1 MYRFVMSVALF
12 SLLVISVPPAGA
24 QDADVDADPGTIR
37 LDWAGPGIPGPVTGP
52 AADAMLRGPLPADA
66 EVLAERK
73 AIAAEAAGK
82 ITQEISPEPY
92 APSPTPVVLLGKAGI
107 FDTGSTPSDSTGAIG
122 NRRYIETV
130 NSKVGIYD
138 LSLGLLAQD
147 ILENWWNVPVD
158 PNTHVFDPQVM
169 WDASTNRFYYAGDI
183 VFSSS
188 DNRLAF
194 GFSKTASP
202 NNATTDWCHYNISY
216 GSEFPDYP
224 KLGDSRYFAVIGVN
238 VFTAAGPFRGSDII
252 AISKPPV
259 GTTCPDPET
268 ELIFKIG
275 KNIKVGTGLAFTPVP
290 ANSIDSN
297 STAWVVTRS
306 LSLPSTEIGLFKVT
320 RNATTGVP
328 VIQVAGSAVTVQ
340 AYDVPP
346 NAPQKD
352 TQFLI
357 DTMDARMTQAVA
369 AIDPGH
375 SNKFAV
381 WTQHTISGG
390 AGARVRWYEIGPVGK
405 TILQTGNVQN
415 STLYYFNGAVSPD
428 RVVKGTT
435 TAYGDNMA
443 LNFTASSGTT
453 YPAIKMV
460 SKRGASG
467 ISAVKTVKSSPGP
480 DIDFACP
487 DLGYC
492 RWGDYAAATPD
503 PNAPTGAASGIVWG
517 SSMWTKD
524 GRTDPSG
531 VSWRTWNWKSQP

>member
-1 MYRFVMSVALF
+1 MYRFFTSVALF
-12 SLLVISVPPAGA
+12 SLLVVSVPMVCG
-24 QDADVDADPGTIR
+24 QDAGVDTDPGTIR
-37 LDWAGPGIPGPVTGP
+37 LDWASPGIPGPVTGP

-66 EVLAERK
+66 DALAERK

-82 ITQEISPEPY
+82 IAQEISPEPY
-92 APSPTPVVLLGKAGI
+92 APSPTPVILLGK
-107 FDTGSTPSDSTGAIG
+107 TGLIDASSTPSDSTGAIG
-122 NRRYIETV
+122 TKRYIETV

-138 LSLGLLAQD
+138 LSLGLIAQD
-147 ILENWWNVPVD
+147 TLGNWWD
-158 PNTHVFDPQVM
+158 AAGSDVFDPQVI
-169 WDASTNRFYYAGDI
+169 WDATTNRFYYAGDI
-183 VFSSS
+183 VVSSS

-216 GSEFPDYP
+216 GSDFPDYP

-238 VFTAAGPFRGSDII
+238 VFTAAGPYRGSDVI
-252 AISKPPV
+252 AISKPPA
-259 GTTCPDPET
+259 GTTCPDPAT
-268 ELIFKIG
+268 GLMIG
-275 KNIKVGTGLAFTPVP
+275 FGQNIKVGADLAFTPVP
-290 ANSIDSN
+290 ANGIDSN
-297 STAWVVTRS
+297 ATAWVVTRS
-306 LSLPSTEIGLFKVT
+306 LSTPATKIGLFKVT
-320 RNATTGVP
+320 RNATTGAP
-328 VIQVAGSAVTVQ
+328 VIQLAGSAVTVQ
-340 AYDVPP
+340 SYDMPA

-375 SNKFAV
+375 TSKFAI
-381 WTQHTISGG
+381 WTQHTINGG
-390 AGARVRWYEIGPVGK
+390 AGARVRWYEIDPVGK

-415 STLYYFNGAVSPD
+415 STLYYFDSAISPD
-428 RVVKGTT
+428 RVVKGAT

-460 SKRGASG
+460 SKRGTSG
-467 ISAVKTVKSSPGP
+467 ISAVKTVKFSPGP

-487 DLGYC
+487 DTGVC

-517 SSMWTKD
+517 TSMWTID
-524 GRTDPSG
+524 GRIDPSG

>member
-1 MYRFVMSVALF
+1 MV
-12 SLLVISVPPAGA
+12 GA
-24 QDADVDADPGTIR
+24 QDAGADADPGTIR
-37 LDWAGPGIPGPVTGP
+37 LDWASPGIPGPVNGP

-66 EVLAERK
+66 DVLAERK

-82 ITQEISPEPY
+82 TVPEISQEPY
-92 APSPTPVVLLGKAGI
+92 APSPTPVILLGKSGL
-107 FDTGSTPSDSTGAIG
+107 FDASSTPSDSTGAIG
-122 NRRYIETV
+122 TSRYIETV

-138 LSLGLLAQD
+138 LSLGLIAQD
-147 ILENWWNVPVD
+147 TLGNWWNAAGAD
-158 PNTHVFDPQVM
+158 VFDPQVI
-169 WDASTNRFYYAGDI
+169 WDATTNRFYYAGDI
-183 VFSSS
+183 VFSST

-224 KLGDSRYFAVIGVN
+224 KLGDSKYFAVIGVN
-238 VFTAAGPFRGSDII
+238 VFTDNNTGPFRGSDII
-252 AISKPPV
+252 AISKPPA
-259 GTTCPDPET
+259 GTTCPDPAT
-268 ELIFKIG
+268 GFMIGIG
-275 KNIKVGTGLAFTPVP
+275 KNIKVGTALAFTPVP

-297 STAWVVTRS
+297 ATAWVVTRS
-306 LSLPSTEIGLFKVT
+306 LSTPATKIGLFKVT
-320 RNATTGVP
+320 RNATTGAP
-328 VIQVAGSAVTVQ
+328 VIQVTGSAVTVQ
-340 AYDVPP
+340 SYDIPA

-352 TQFLI
+352 TQFQL

-390 AGARVRWYEIGPVGK
+390 AGAMVRWYEIDPVGK

-415 STLYYFNGAVSPD
+415 STLYYFNGAISPD
-428 RVVKGTT
+428 RVVKGAT
-435 TAYGDNMA
+435 TAYGDNMV

-460 SKRGASG
+460 SKRGTSG

-487 DLGYC
+487 DIGYC

-517 SSMWTKD
+517 TSMWTKD
-524 GRTDPSG
+524 GRIDPSD